1 MDQLKPNPAN
11 SCPLT
16 PLTFLQRA
24 AIVYGD
30 CPSVVYNQTTFTWSQ
45 TYDRCLRAA
54 SAIHTSLGIQ
64 SSAVVSV
71 VAPNIPAMYELQFA
85 VPMAGLVLNNINTR
99 LDAHTISVILRHSES
114 KAVFF
119 DSHLRSLVLESIS
132 LLPPEFQP
140 PPLLILIAA
149 ADDDD
154 DDDGDIHRGRS
165 KSNTNVD
172 DLIVDTYEGLVQKG
186 NPDFK
191 WISPKNEWD
200 PMTLNYTSGTTSS
213 PKGVVHSHKSI
224 FIITFDSLI
233 NWSVPKQPIYLWTLP
248 MFHSNGWSYTWGMA
262 AVGGTN
268 ICLRKVNPRVI
279 YEAINRYKVT
289 HMCGA
294 PVILTML
301 ANHPLARPLKSPVQF
316 MTGGAPPPA
325 AVVLRSESLGF
336 VVSHGY
342 GMTELAGVVVSCA
355 WKSKWDELPAGER
368 ARLKARQGVRTLGLT
383 AADVVD
389 PESGKS
395 VKRDGLTLGEI
406 VVRGGC
412 LMLGYL
418 KNPEATSKCMRADG
432 WLYTGDVGVM
442 HPDGY
447 LEIKD
452 RSKDIIITGGENV
465 SSVEVESV
473 LYSNPAVNEAAVVAQ
488 PDDYWGET
496 PCAFLSL
503 KEGVCPKPPE
513 YEMIEFC
520 RARLPHYMV
529 PKTVVFMAELP
540 KTATGKVQKFTLR
553 DIAYKMGPLAATSR
567 M

>member
-1 MDQLKPNPAN
+1 MDQLKPRPSN

-16 PLTFLQRA
+16 PLTFLERA
-24 AIVYGD
+24 AVVHGD
-30 CPSVVYNQTTFTWSQ
+30 CTSLVYNQISYTWSQ
-45 TYDRCLRAA
+45 TYTRCLRVA
-54 SAIHTSLGIQ
+54 SAIASLGIERG
-64 SSAVVSV
+64 AVVSV
-71 VAPNIPAMYELQFA
+71 VAPNVPAMYELQFA
-85 VPMAGLVLNNINTR
+85 VPMSGCVLNNINTR
-99 LDAHTISVILRHSES
+99 LDARTVSVILRHCES
-114 KAVFF
+114 RVVFF
-119 DSHLRSLVLESIS
+119 YSHLLSLVLESIS
-132 LLPPEFQP
+132 LLPPNFR
-140 PPLLILIAA
+140 PPLLILIE
-149 ADDDD
+149 DDDD
-154 DDDGDIHRGRS
+154 DDDEADSISLSGI
-165 KSNTNVD
+165 
-172 DLIVDTYEGLVQKG
+172 LTYEGMVQKG
-186 NPDFK
+186 NPEFT
-191 WISPKNEWD
+191 WVSPENEWE

-213 PKGVVHSHKSI
+213 PKGVVHSHRSI

-233 NWSVPKQPIYLWTLP
+233 NWSVPKQPVYLWTLP

-262 AVGGTN
+262 AVGATN
-268 ICLRKVNPRVI
+268 ICLRKFDARVV
-279 YEAINRYKVT
+279 YDAINRHKVT
-289 HMCGA
+289 HMGGA
-294 PVILTML
+294 PVILNML
-301 ANHPLARPLKSPVQF
+301 ANYPRATPINSPVQF

-325 AVVLRSESLGF
+325 AVVLRTESLGF

-342 GMTELAGVVVSCA
+342 GLTEVAGVVVSCA
-355 WKSKWDELPAGER
+355 WKSKWNRFPAAER

-389 PESGKS
+389 PKSGKS
-395 VKRDGLTLGEI
+395 VKRDGLTMGEI

-418 KNPEATSKCMRADG
+418 KNPTETSKCMRNDG

-452 RSKDIIITGGENV
+452 RSKDIIISGGENV

-473 LYSNPAVNEAAVVAQ
+473 LYSNPVVNEAAVVAR

-503 KEGVCPKPPE
+503 KEGVSPKPPE

-520 RARLPHYMV
+520 RTRLPHYMV

-540 KTATGKVQKFTLR
+540 KTSTGKVKKFALR
-553 DIAYKMGPLAATSR
+553 DMACKLGSMASASR

>member
-1 MDQLKPNPAN
+1 MDQLKRSSAN

-24 AIVYGD
+24 AVVYGD
-30 CPSVVYNQTTFTWSQ
+30 SPSLVYNSTTYTWSQ
-45 TYDRCLRAA
+45 TQSRCLRAA
-54 SAIHTSLGIQ
+54 SAIAALGFGPG
-64 SSAVVSV
+64 AVVSV
-71 VAPNIPAMYELQFA
+71 LAPNIPAMYELQFA
-85 VPMAGLVLNNINTR
+85 VPMAGCVINNINTR
-99 LDAHTISVILRHSES
+99 LDAHAVSVILRHSEC
-114 KAVFF
+114 KAVFV
-119 DSHLRSLVLESIS
+119 DSHLRSLLLRSVS
-132 LLPPEFQP
+132 LLPPHAP
-140 PPLLILIAA
+140 RPILILIA
-149 ADDDD
+149 DDEDGRPASSLDD
-154 DDDGDIHRGRS
+154 FD
-165 KSNTNVD
+165 
-172 DLIVDTYEGLVQKG
+172 DTYEEMLGRG
-186 NPDFK
+186 DPDFR
-191 WISPKNEWD
+191 WVIPADEWD

-213 PKGVVHSHKSI
+213 PKGVVHSHRSI
-224 FIITFDSLI
+224 YIITLDSLI
-233 NWSVPKQPIYLWTLP
+233 NWSLPKQPVYLWTLP

-262 AVGGTN
+262 ALGGTN
-268 ICLRKVNPRVI
+268 ICLRRFDARVV
-279 YEAINRYKVT
+279 YDAINNHNVT

-301 ANHPLARPLKSPVQF
+301 ANYPRARPLKSPVEF

-325 AVVLRSESLGF
+325 AVVLRTEALGF
-336 VVSHGY
+336 VVSHGF
-342 GMTELAGVVVSCA
+342 GMTEVAGVVVSCA
-355 WKSKWDELPAGER
+355 WKSSWNRFPAADR

-383 AADVVD
+383 EADVVD
-389 PESGKS
+389 PKTGER
-395 VKRDGLTLGEI
+395 VKRDGVSIGEI
-406 VVRGGC
+406 VVRGGS

-418 KNPEATSKCMRADG
+418 KNPAATAACMREDG

-473 LYSNPAVNEAAVVAQ
+473 LYSNPMVNEAAVVAR
-488 PDDYWGET
+488 PDEYWGET

-503 KEGVCPKPPE
+503 KEGVSPEPPA

-520 RARLPHYMV
+520 RERLPHYMV

-540 KTATGKVQKFTLR
+540 KTATGKVQKFALR
-553 DIAYKMGPLAATSR
+553 DIAYRMGTPPPASR